1 MAIDM
6 SQFYQVFFEET
17 EEHLASM
24 ETLLLALDIDHP
36 DAEELNAIF
45 RAAHSIKG
53 SSATFGFTDLTQVTH
68 ILENLLDRIRRGDLP
83 VQRTM
88 IDAFLDAGDVLKKM
102 LLVHRG
108 LAPADPRA
116 AEESARICAELKQ
129 LAGTTAVEK
138 AALAAPVAPPLPS
151 IAVPHLWLSFVLDT
165 PDDTI
170 FNDLLLAELGS
181 LGTVHVLLAGSPA
194 DPRWQLAIEG
204 EAVDGE
210 AVRSALEFVARS
222 DSIRIE
228 QRRPDAASAPAG
240 EGDDYGLFEPLPAN
254 EAATA
259 AADDDSFGF
268 FEPLPAIEAEDDDE
282 AYGFFE
288 PLPEAA
294 ASADAED
301 GSYGFFVAPESLLT
315 AAPAVAVA
323 ARAEPATPSAQRRQS
338 AAEASIR
345 VGVDKVDQ
353 LINLVGELVITQ
365 SMLTQAA
372 VGLDPAQFER
382 MHIGLEQ
389 LERNMR
395 DLQGAVLSIRMLPI
409 STVFSR
415 FPRVVRDLSQ
425 QLGKQ
430 VQLKL
435 VGEGTELDKG
445 LIERIS
451 DPLTHL
457 VRNSLDHGIELPE
470 RRLAAGKPAS
480 GCITLK
486 AYHQGGNIVIEVSD
500 DGAGLNRERI
510 LAKAIDSGLPAS
522 EAMSDQEVWQLIFE
536 PGFSTAAE
544 ITELSGRGV
553 GMDVV
558 RRNIAELGGR
568 VEVQS
573 TAGLGSCMTVRL
585 PLTLAILDGMSVGVG
600 DETYLLPL
608 GGVVESLQAEPA
620 MIKSFAG
627 VERLIQ
633 LRDEYLPVLALHQ
646 FFAVPAAQPR
656 LDQGIMVVVESELGK
671 AALFVD
677 ELLGQSQVVIKSLE
691 ANFRKVAGV
700 SGATIMGDGRVALI
714 LDVPAL
720 VAEARSALPA
730 VV

>member
-1 MAIDM
+1 
-6 SQFYQVFFEET
+6 
-17 EEHLASM
+17 
-24 ETLLLALDIDHP
+24 
-36 DAEELNAIF
+36 
-45 RAAHSIKG
+45 
-53 SSATFGFTDLTQVTH
+53 
-68 ILENLLDRIRRGDLP
+68 
-83 VQRTM
+83 
-88 IDAFLDAGDVLKKM
+88 
-102 LLVHRG
+102 
-108 LAPADPRA
+108 
-116 AEESARICAELKQ
+116 
-129 LAGTTAVEK
+129 
-138 AALAAPVAPPLPS
+138 
-151 IAVPHLWLSFVLDT
+151 
-165 PDDTI
+165 
-170 FNDLLLAELGS
+170 
-181 LGTVHVLLAGSPA
+181 
-194 DPRWQLAIEG
+194 
-204 EAVDGE
+204 
-210 AVRSALEFVARS
+210 
-222 DSIRIE
+222 
-228 QRRPDAASAPAG
+228 
-240 EGDDYGLFEPLPAN
+240 
-254 EAATA
+254 
-259 AADDDSFGF
+259 
-268 FEPLPAIEAEDDDE
+268 
-282 AYGFFE
+282 
-288 PLPEAA
+288 
-294 ASADAED
+294 
-301 GSYGFFVAPESLLT
+301 
-315 AAPAVAVA
+315 
-323 ARAEPATPSAQRRQS
+323 
-338 AAEASIR
+338 
-345 VGVDKVDQ
+345 
-353 LINLVGELVITQ
+353 
-365 SMLTQAA
+365 
-372 VGLDPAQFER
+372 

-480 GCITLK
+480 GSITLK

-600 DETYLLPL
+600 GETYLLPL

-646 FFAVPAAQPR
+646 FFAVPAARQQ

-730 VV
+730 VI